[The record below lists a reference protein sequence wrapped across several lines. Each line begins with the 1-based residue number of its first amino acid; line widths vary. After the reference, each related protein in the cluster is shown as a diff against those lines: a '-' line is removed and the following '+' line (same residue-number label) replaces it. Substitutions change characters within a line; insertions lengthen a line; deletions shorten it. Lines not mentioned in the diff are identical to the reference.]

1 MSVLVNQQIKA
12 KPMSTLS
19 KIIKWIVILSFPFL
33 LGFGTV
39 RTIIASDYPAFEY
52 PRIAP
57 DAYGWSAEERLALG
71 NATLDYIQRP
81 EPAEEVIYLLKDM
94 RLPEDQAT
102 PVYNESEIGHM
113 IDVKILFDGIGRVL
127 RGLMVIVP
135 VGLASLFFINKT
147 EFYETVYKGGWATVI
162 LLASIAI
169 FILVGWTVFF
179 TLFHELLF
187 PPGTWTFYYTDS
199 LIRLFPEKFWFD
211 VGAIISIGTLLEG
224 VIVMFIGRYL
234 VRSNA
239 STKPQKS

>member
-1 MSVLVNQQIKA
+1 MSILI
-12 KPMSTLS
+12 

-39 RTIIASDYPAFEY
+39 RTIIASNYPAFEY

-57 DAYGWSAEERLALG
+57 DAYGWTAEERLALG

-81 EPAEEVIYLLKDM
+81 EPAEEVIYLLEDL
-94 RLPEDQAT
+94 RLPEDPTQ
-102 PVYNESEIGHM
+102 PLYKESEIGHM
-113 IDVKILFDGIGRVL
+113 LDVKILFDAIGRIFRILLFVVPA
-127 RGLMVIVP
+127 GLV
-135 VGLASLFFINKT
+135 ALFFLEKS
-147 EFYETVYKGGWATVI
+147 EFFETIYKGGWSTII
-162 LLASIAI
+162 LLAAIAL

-224 VIVMFIGRYL
+224 VVVMLIGRYL
-234 VRSNA
+234 MRSNF
-239 STKPQKS
+239 

>member
-1 MSVLVNQQIKA
+1 MSILIK
-12 KPMSTLS
+12 T
-19 KIIKWIVILSFPFL
+19 IKWIVILSFPFL

-39 RTIIASDYPAFEY
+39 RAIIASNYPAFEY

-57 DAYGWSAEERLALG
+57 DAYGWTAEERLALG
-71 NATLDYIQRP
+71 TATLDYIQRP
-81 EPAEEVIYLLKDM
+81 EPAEEVIYLLEDL
-94 RLPEDQAT
+94 RLPEDPTQ
-102 PVYNESEIGHM
+102 PLYKESEIGHM
-113 IDVKILFDGIGRVL
+113 LDVKILFDAIGRIFRVL
-127 RGLMVIVP
+127 LIVVP
-135 VGLASLFFINKT
+135 AGLATLFFLEKP
-147 EFYETVYKGGWATVI
+147 EFFETIYKGGWSTII
-162 LLASIAI
+162 LLAAIAI

-224 VIVMFIGRYL
+224 VVLMLIGRYL

-239 STKPQKS
+239 